1 MKRILFIL
9 LCIAYSSAKAQ
20 EFSVSNSL
28 FSSPNNIF
36 GNFISL
42 RNATSLTHFYG
53 LQIKD
58 REFNIP
64 PVDVYGENEYVKKTI
79 DMQGMAWAK
88 ERQKQLAADR
98 YEFPENQVTQINSN
112 VKIFVDNFNF
122 DRRTNSDF
130 NYNGTT
136 PDGGIRNEVYESQER
151 PFYFTPY
158 YRSNSYNR
166 RSNRP
171 TFHITRY

>member
-1 MKRILFIL
+1 MLILIGF
-9 LCIAYSSAKAQ
+9 SSAKAQ
-20 EFSVSNSL
+20 EFSGSNT
-28 FSSPNNIF
+28 FSSPNDGF
-36 GNFISL
+36 DNFISL

-53 LQIKD
+53 LQIKK
-58 REFNIP
+58 REFSIP
-64 PVDVYGENEYVKKTI
+64 PVDVYGEYVKKTI

-88 ERQKQLAADR
+88 ERQKQLAAEQ
-98 YEFPENQVTQINSN
+98 YEFPEKQVAQINSS
-112 VKIFVDNFNF
+112 VKIFVDQFNF
-122 DRRTNSDF
+122 DQRTNTDF

-158 YRSNSYNR
+158 YRNNSYYR

>member
-1 MKRILFIL
+1 MKKIIFIL
-9 LCIAYSSAKAQ
+9 LIWASFPSAEAQ
-20 EFSVSNSL
+20 EFSSSTS
-28 FSSPNNIF
+28 FSSPNNGF
-36 GNFISL
+36 DNFISL

-53 LQIKD
+53 MQIKK

-64 PVDVYGENEYVKKTI
+64 QRDVYGEDVKKTI

-88 ERQKQLAADR
+88 ERQKQLAADQ
-98 YEFPENQVTQINSN
+98 YEFPEKQVAQINSN

-122 DRRTNSDF
+122 DRRTNTDF
-130 NYNGTT
+130 NYKGTT

-151 PFYFTPY
+151 PFYFNPY

>member
-1 MKRILFIL
+1 MKKALFIFL
-9 LCIAYSSAKAQ
+9 VIIFSSAKAQ
-20 EFSVSNSL
+20 EFSGSNS
-28 FSSPNNIF
+28 FSFPNNGF
-36 GNFISL
+36 DNFISL

-53 LQIKD
+53 LQIKK
-58 REFNIP
+58 REFSIP
-64 PVDVYGENEYVKKTI
+64 QGSVYGEDVKKTI

-98 YEFPENQVTQINSN
+98 YEFPENQISQMNSN
-112 VKIFVDNFNF
+112 VKIFVNQFNF

-158 YRSNSYNR
+158 YRSNSYHR